1 MKKSL
6 IIRWIIILAVVIG
19 WGVSIFPMKDGDF
32 LAEFNR
38 RAEKT
43 IAELQK
49 DGAVT
54 KTGIPASQALDEW
67 KELNRRIECLKNG
80 QDLSGKPVENAERY
94 SAFKLVELAA
104 RGDNENHRSIRLVNF
119 IPVPHAA
126 AVNNKTV
133 MRFVRNKTAGK
144 LHLGLDLQGGT
155 EFVVSFSD
163 ANLPEGV
170 SAENVRDQILE
181 ILRNRLDKSGVT
193 EPELK
198 GITSTDVSIRMPSVD
213 EGDKTGIRATI
224 KDAAKLQF
232 FLVSRDNAALVA
244 QYESDPNFV
253 NPPNVIRKEM
263 IEERNGEEIIETI
276 FLERQP
282 APVRGEDVKQAFPT
296 TNEFGQWAI
305 SMSFNERGAVAFGDV
320 TGANVGRRLAI
331 VLDDTCYSAPNIQGA
346 ITGGNAQI
354 TGSFTLEEAKRLAG
368 VISSGNLPVSIDISS
383 EFGTEPSLGA
393 DSIKSGLF
401 AGILG
406 LAIVLLFMLCY
417 YRFCGFV
424 ADVALV
430 VNTILVLGT
439 MALLKATI
447 TMPGIAGMVL
457 TIGMAVDANVLI
469 FEHIREDLAK
479 GHSIENAVKGGYA
492 GALWAIVDSNLTTL
506 LTCWMLYIFG
516 SGTVQGF
523 AVTLAYGILASM
535 FTALFMTR
543 AIFDLAIHNGW
554 VKKLSMAEMSFLKDC
569 KYDFV
574 KLMKPAVIL
583 SITLVA
589 ISLIGSMVR
598 GSGLMGIDFAG
609 GTQLTYS
616 CDGQEPDVAKVR
628 EYLNKQGYDTAKVGY
643 KRGQSGETELEVV
656 VPALK
661 EGDTPDVFSH
671 NLDTTFPECKMAQG
685 SIYQVGPSVGGK
697 FRSDSFKAALFSFI
711 LACIYLAFRFELMY
725 GIAAVTAVIHDVI
738 VAAGL
743 FFLVFQGQLSL
754 TAVAGF
760 LTIIG
765 YSLNDTIVIF
775 DRIRSDSESSKDL
788 TYSQLIN
795 KALNATLSRTVLTT
809 LTTLFVVVTLMIFGG
824 GVILDFALIM
834 LFGLFCGTFSSLLIS
849 TSIIKRWHKHN
860 AHDKVVA
867 KKQA

>member
-6 IIRWIIILAVVIG
+6 LIRWIIILAVVIG
-19 WGVSIFPMKDGDF
+19 WGISIFPMKDGDF
-32 LAEFNR
+32 LAEFNT
-38 RAEKT
+38 RAQKT
-43 IAELQK
+43 IDALQK

-54 KTGIPASQALDEW
+54 VTGIPASQALDEW

-80 QDLSGKPVENAERY
+80 QDLSGNALENAERY
-94 SAFKLVELAA
+94 SAYKLVEIAA
-104 RGDNENHRSIRLVNF
+104 RGDNETHRSIRLVNF
-119 IPVPHAA
+119 VPVPHMN

-133 MRFVRNKTAGK
+133 MRFVRAKTAGK

-163 ANLPEGV
+163 ENLPEGV
-170 SAENVRDQILE
+170 TAENVRDQILE

-232 FLVSRDNAALVA
+232 FLVSNDNASLVA
-244 QYESDPNFV
+244 QYESNRDFV

-263 IEERNGEEIIETI
+263 VEERNGEEITETI

-282 APVRGEDVKQAFPT
+282 APVRGEDVKSAFPT

-305 SMSFNERGAVAFGDV
+305 SMSFNDRGAKAFGDV

-346 ITGGNAQI
+346 ITGGNAQS

-393 DSIKSGLF
+393 DSIQSGLF
-401 AGILG
+401 AGVLG
-406 LAIVLLFMLCY
+406 LVIVLLFMLAY
-417 YRFCGFV
+417 YRFCGFI
-424 ADVALV
+424 ADVALI

-479 GHSIENAVKGGYA
+479 GHSVENAVKGGYA
-492 GALWAIVDSNLTTL
+492 GAFWAIFDSNLTTL

-523 AVTLAYGILASM
+523 AVTLAYGIIASM

-543 AIFDLAIHNGW
+543 AIFDLFIHNGW
-554 VKKLSMAEMSFLKDC
+554 VKKLSMAEMSFLKNC
-569 KYDFV
+569 NYNFV

-583 SITLVA
+583 SITLVV
-589 ISLIGSMVR
+589 ISLVGSIIR
-598 GSGLMGIDFAG
+598 GSSLMGIDFAG

-616 CDGQEPDVAKVR
+616 CNGEEPDVAKVR
-628 EYLNKQGYDTAKVGY
+628 EYLSQQGYDTAKVGY

-661 EGDTPDVFSH
+661 EGDTPDVFSK
-671 NLDTTFPECKMAQG
+671 NLDETFPQCEMTQG

-697 FRSDSFKAALFSFI
+697 FRSDSCKAALFSFL
-711 LACIYLAFRFELMY
+711 LACIYLAFRFEWMY
-725 GIAAVTAVIHDVI
+725 GVAAVVAVIHDVI

-743 FFLVFQGQLSL
+743 FFLVFQGELSL
-754 TAVAGF
+754 TVVAGF
-760 LTIIG
+760 LTIVG
-765 YSLNDTIVIF
+765 YSLNDTLVTF
-775 DRIRSDSESSKDL
+775 DRIRADSETSQHL
-788 TYSQLIN
+788 TYGPLIN
-795 KALNATLSRTVLTT
+795 KALNATLSRTFLTT

-824 GVILDFALIM
+824 GVILDFALVM
-834 LFGLFCGTFSSLLIS
+834 LFGLICGTFSSLLIS
-849 TSIIKRWHKHN
+849 TSIIKRWHKHS

-867 KKQA
+867 KKA